1 MENNKNKID
10 AVIDEVLESKRLNQ
24 GVQLAKKGLVFSVGI
39 GIIIFIFVVIFV
51 ALGII
56 K

>member
-1 MENNKNKID
+1 MDNNKNKID
-10 AVIDEVLESKRLNQ
+10 AVIDEVLESKRLKE
-24 GVQLAKKGLVFSVGI
+24 GVQIAKKGLGI
-39 GIIIFIFVVIFV
+39 GLTIGIVIFIFVVIFV